1 MSFLSHIRIGSRL
14 ALGFATV
21 LILSII
27 STSFALRNAV
37 ENADATKR
45 MMAEPLARERLA
57 TDWYTQT
64 AVTIA
69 RTIMMAKSS
78 DTSLATTF
86 AETMADGSK
95 KGNVMNRKM
104 GELISSDEEKAIYQ
118 ATLGVRAKFVESKQA
133 LMDANKAGDSAGA
146 ARIFTD
152 SFTPSAEAYQA
163 GMLKLV
169 EYERKVL
176 DQMAQDVE
184 AATSRSINL
193 SITLGV
199 LLVALG
205 VVCAALIS
213 RSITR
218 PLESAVAVATTVAG
232 GDLTTEFGVASR
244 DQIGDL
250 MRELQGMN
258 NELVKVVGD
267 VQHGARAIALAS
279 SEIAAGNHD
288 LSARTEQQASALEE
302 TAASMEEL
310 TTTVRQN
317 ADNARQAD
325 KLAHAASAVAEQGGA
340 IVSKVVD
347 TMGAIDGSARKIVD
361 IIGVIDGIAFQTNI
375 LALNA
380 AVEAA
385 RAGEQGR
392 GFAVV
397 ASEVRGLAQRSA
409 AAAKEIKGLIDNSVA
424 QVDAGSQLV
433 QQAGA
438 TMEEVVASVRRV
450 TDIMSEI
457 TAASSEQSIGI
468 NQVNEAIT
476 QMDEMTQQNAALVE
490 QAAAAAASM
499 QDQAASL
506 AGVSAQ
512 FKLRAAAVQTPVLKP
527 APRPA
532 ARATARPATR
542 IASAPAATPRA
553 KAEDNEWE
561 EF

>member
-1 MSFLSHIRIGSRL
+1 MSFLSNIRIGSRL
-14 ALGFATV
+14 ALGFAIV

-37 ENADATKR
+37 DNAAATKR

-133 LMDANKAGDSAGA
+133 LMDANKAGDSDNA
-146 ARIFTD
+146 ARIFTA

-267 VQHGARAIALAS
+267 VQHGAKAIALAS

-340 IVSKVVD
+340 IVNKVVD

-361 IIGVIDGIAFQTNI
+361 IISVIDGIAFQTNI

-438 TMEEVVASVRRV
+438 TMAEVVASVRRV

-457 TAASSEQSIGI
+457 TAASAEQSIGI

-499 QDQAASL
+499 QDQAAAL
-506 AGVSAQ
+506 AGVSSQ
-512 FKLRAAAVQTPVLKP
+512 FKLRSDAGAS
-527 APRPA
+527 
-532 ARATARPATR
+532 ATARFSPSGTSPAGR
-542 IASAPAATPRA
+542 SRSVGLIPSA
-553 KAEDNEWE
+553 
-561 EF
+561 

>member
-14 ALGFATV
+14 ALGFAIV

-37 ENADATKR
+37 QNADATKR

-133 LMDANKAGDSAGA
+133 LMDANKAGDSDNA
-146 ARIFTD
+146 ARIFTS

-218 PLESAVAVATTVAG
+218 PLESAIGVATTVAS

-267 VQHGARAIALAS
+267 VQHGAKAIALAS

-438 TMEEVVASVRRV
+438 TMAEVVASVRRV

-506 AGVSAQ
+506 AGVSSQ
-512 FKLRAAAVQTPVLKP
+512 FKLRSDAGAASRFSPSGTSP
-527 APRPA
+527 AGRSRSVGLIP
-532 ARATARPATR
+532 
-542 IASAPAATPRA
+542 SA
-553 KAEDNEWE
+553 
-561 EF
+561 

>member
-1 MSFLSHIRIGSRL
+1 MSSLSNIRIGARL
-14 ALGFATV
+14 SLGFAVV

-27 STSFALRNAV
+27 STAFALRNAV
-37 ENADATKR
+37 QNADATKR

-57 TDWYTQT
+57 ADWYTQT

-104 GELISSDEEKAIYQ
+104 GGLISSDDEKVIYQ
-118 ATLGVRAKFVESKQA
+118 ATLAVRAKFVESKQA
-133 LMDANKAGDSAGA
+133 LMDANKAGDTEGA
-146 ARIFTD
+146 ARIFST

-184 AATSRSINL
+184 AATTRSINL
-193 SITLGV
+193 TITLGV

-205 VVCAALIS
+205 VVCATLIS

-218 PLESAVAVATTVAG
+218 PLESAIGVATTVAS
-232 GDLTTEFGVASR
+232 GDLTTEFGAASR

-250 MRELQGMN
+250 MRELKGMN
-258 NELVKVVGD
+258 DELVKVVGD
-267 VQHGARAIALAS
+267 VQHGAQSIALAS

-325 KLAHAASAVAEQGGA
+325 KLAHAASAVAEKGGA
-340 IVSKVVD
+340 IVSQVVH
-347 TMGAIDGSARKIVD
+347 TMGAIDSSAKKIVD

-409 AAAKEIKGLIDNSVA
+409 AAAKEIKVLIDNSVT
-424 QVDAGSQLV
+424 QVDAGAQLV
-433 QQAGA
+433 QQAGS

-468 NQVNEAIT
+468 NQVNEAIA

-512 FKLRAAAVQTPVLKP
+512 FKLGAAAVQAPVLRAA

-532 ARATARPATR
+532 AR
-542 IASAPAATPRA
+542 IASAPAPARPRA
-553 KAEDNEWE
+553 KAPDSEWE
-561 EF
+561 QF